1 MSERDFDVV
10 VIGELNVDLI
20 LTGDVTPV
28 FGQVEKLVDDAV
40 LTVGSSAAIFACGT
54 ARLGLRTA
62 FIGTCGDDEFG
73 RYLLRELGARGID
86 TSGILVNPDVKTGL
100 TLHLSRG
107 QDRAMLTYPGSIPLL
122 SEKDIDRRL
131 LAQAH
136 HLHLASYFLLDALR
150 PAVPRLF
157 QEAHAAGLTVSLD
170 TNYDPSEQWQ
180 AGIRD
185 ALLEVDIFLPNE
197 TELRNITERDSVEDA
212 LAHLCGSVPLVA
224 VKQGAAGAIACK
236 GDMRLHASSIP
247 AQVVDTTGAGD
258 SFDAGF
264 VYGWL
269 AGWELARTLQ
279 FACICGA
286 LSTQGQGGTTAQAT
300 LTQALDHLITPSAGI

>member
-1 MSERDFDVV
+1 MSERAYDVL

-40 LTVGSSAAIFACGT
+40 LTIGSSAAIFACGT

-73 RYLLRELGARGID
+73 RYLLRELAARGID
-86 TSGILVNPDVKTGL
+86 TRGIVVNPEVKTGL
-100 TLHLSRG
+100 TVHLSRG
-107 QDRAMLTYPGSIPLL
+107 HDRAMLTHPGSIPLL
-122 SEKDIDRRL
+122 REKDIDRRL
-131 LAQAH
+131 LAQAR

-157 QEAHAAGLTVSLD
+157 REARAAGLTVSLD
-170 TNYDPSEQWQ
+170 TNYDPSEAWD
-180 AGIRD
+180 GSVHD
-185 ALLEVDIFLPNE
+185 ALREVDLFLPNE
-197 TELRNITERDSVEDA
+197 TELRKITRRESVEDA
-212 LAHLCGSVPLVA
+212 LSHLCSSLPLVA
-224 VKQGAAGAIACK
+224 VKQGAEGATACK
-236 GDMRLHASSIP
+236 NGVLVRASSIP
-247 AQVVDTTGAGD
+247 TQVVDTTGAGD

-269 AGWELARTLQ
+269 AGWDVARTLR

-286 LSTQGQGGTTAQAT
+286 LSTRGQGGTESQAT
-300 LTQALDHLITPSAGI
+300 LTQALDRLIE